1 MISIKCIYDSG
12 CKTIKNK
19 KIINSGLSLD
29 LLCCRKNKNS
39 KLHLE
44 SYMPNKENQRQLVIM
59 LFYFLCS
66 TTLTVVADKWEIPH
80 SCVRIGRVLGSGAFG
95 YVVKGRINRSILK
108 HRGIKEP
115 VDADQ
120 KNIYVS
126 VAVKLIQG
134 KSILLK
140 IFLR

>member
-1 MISIKCIYDSG
+1 MPRESETISYNAI
-12 CKTIKNK
+12 
-19 KIINSGLSLD
+19 
-29 LLCCRKNKNS
+29 
-39 KLHLE
+39 
-44 SYMPNKENQRQLVIM
+44 
-59 LFYFLCS
+59 LFFCS

>member
-1 MISIKCIYDSG
+1 
-12 CKTIKNK
+12 
-19 KIINSGLSLD
+19 
-29 LLCCRKNKNS
+29 
-39 KLHLE
+39 
-44 SYMPNKENQRQLVIM
+44 MPNKENQRQLVIM

>member
-12 CKTIKNK
+12 CETIKK
-19 KIINSGLSLD
+19 E
-29 LLCCRKNKNS
+29 LLT
-39 KLHLE
+39 LAYHWI
-44 SYMPNKENQRQLVIM
+44 SYVVEKTKTVSYILKAICQENQRQLVIM

>member
-1 MISIKCIYDSG
+1 
-12 CKTIKNK
+12 
-19 KIINSGLSLD
+19 
-29 LLCCRKNKNS
+29 
-39 KLHLE
+39 
-44 SYMPNKENQRQLVIM
+44 M

>member
-1 MISIKCIYDSG
+1 MISIKSIYDSG
-12 CKTIKNK
+12 CKTIKK
-19 KIINSGLSLD
+19 RVINSGLSLD

-44 SYMPNKENQRQLVIM
+44 SYMPRESETISYIM
-59 LFYFLCS
+59 LFFFLCS